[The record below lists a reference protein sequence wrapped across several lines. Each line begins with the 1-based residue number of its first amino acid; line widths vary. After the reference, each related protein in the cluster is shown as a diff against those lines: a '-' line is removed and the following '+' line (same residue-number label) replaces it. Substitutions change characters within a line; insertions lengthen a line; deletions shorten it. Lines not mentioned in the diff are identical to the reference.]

1 MRKKLSNNT
10 SITLDEKTLNKQS
23 NSEIMAT
30 DVSFIRNNFIE
41 YETFLDRYN
50 YQIIKRNLD
59 KINYRKINVPPKQI
73 YAKKLVIEYVSE
85 CDSNCSTNAGTVK
98 YYCNKRP
105 INEINK
111 NRDELKINDFFQDDF
126 KLDTKNFLN
135 YDNKYVHNTT
145 RIKTI
150 KTYRKVPKQKIKNYT
165 NNLSFF
171 NAVNN
176 LINKIE

>member
-59 KINYRKINVPPKQI
+59 KINYRKINVPRKQI
-73 YAKKLVIEYVSE
+73 YEKK
-85 CDSNCSTNAGTVK
+85 
-98 YYCNKRP
+98 
-105 INEINK
+105 
-111 NRDELKINDFFQDDF
+111 
-126 KLDTKNFLN
+126 
-135 YDNKYVHNTT
+135 
-145 RIKTI
+145 
-150 KTYRKVPKQKIKNYT
+150 
-165 NNLSFF
+165 
-171 NAVNN
+171 
-176 LINKIE
+176 

>member
-1 MRKKLSNNT
+1 M
-10 SITLDEKTLNKQS
+10 
-23 NSEIMAT
+23 
-30 DVSFIRNNFIE
+30 
-41 YETFLDRYN
+41 
-50 YQIIKRNLD
+50 
-59 KINYRKINVPPKQI
+59 
-73 YAKKLVIEYVSE
+73 SE